1 MVEDREAWRA
11 AFHGIVN
18 NQITAWLNN
27 SNLYLDSSQSQISSQ
42 NAHELKTFIHLA
54 PKL

>member
-11 AFHGIVN
+11 AVDGIVN

-27 SNLYLDSSQSQISSQ
+27 NLYLDSSQSQISSQ
-42 NAHELKTFIHLA
+42 NILELKTFIHFA